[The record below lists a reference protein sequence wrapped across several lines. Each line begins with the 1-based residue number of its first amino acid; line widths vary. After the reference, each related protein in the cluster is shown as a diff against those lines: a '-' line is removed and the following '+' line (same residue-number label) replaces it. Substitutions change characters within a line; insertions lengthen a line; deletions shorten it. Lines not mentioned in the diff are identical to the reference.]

1 MRPEG
6 LEPPAYGFEARRSIQ
21 LSYGRTADERIT
33 HGRSQPIPTCL
44 FYFFRPPWREPFF
57 VVVRVAADRV
67 FLVAAL
73 FVAVFFDDLLVA
85 DVFAARVAVFFAAFF
100 VLFFALFFD
109 GLFFAERFER
119 PPVDAGSAG
128 TFAPFFRASLR
139 PMATACFR
147 LVTFRPDPLRSVPR
161 LRRRMADPTLS
172 DAFLPYFATGVLLV
186 VGTCAV
192 QRRVPF
198 LHRAAAAPRDEVP
211 SMPGELSL
219 HRNVSPTERL
229 LTGAVGVGLIVA
241 AARVPR
247 YRRPLMTAST
257 MLLLRSISGYCP
269 AYAAAGIDHAQTN
282 GHADDTTRRSLAG
295 PRGAHAEMSVDIA
308 QPPRVVYDFWRDL
321 AQLAKALPPTIS
333 VRPVTDTDSDWTLTR
348 GGIALARWTSRIIND
363 EEARVIGWK
372 TIGEPDVASAGS
384 VTFEEIP
391 GGTRVRVK
399 LQYSP
404 PLGRAGAR
412 LASLVGQGIEP
423 ILRRTL
429 DEAKRILEGRHAD
442 ASVSAW

>member
-1 MRPEG
+1 VLRRRLPAGGRPHTRLVRPEG

-161 LRRRMADPTLS
+161 LRRRMADSTLS

-198 LHRAAAAPRDEVP
+198 LHRAAVAPR
-211 SMPGELSL
+211 
-219 HRNVSPTERL
+219 
-229 LTGAVGVGLIVA
+229 
-241 AARVPR
+241 
-247 YRRPLMTAST
+247 
-257 MLLLRSISGYCP
+257 
-269 AYAAAGIDHAQTN
+269 
-282 GHADDTTRRSLAG
+282 TRCLQCQVNCRC
-295 PRGAHAEMSVDIA
+295 IA
-308 QPPRVVYDFWRDL
+308 
-321 AQLAKALPPTIS
+321 T
-333 VRPVTDTDSDWTLTR
+333 
-348 GGIALARWTSRIIND
+348 
-363 EEARVIGWK
+363 
-372 TIGEPDVASAGS
+372 
-384 VTFEEIP
+384 
-391 GGTRVRVK
+391 
-399 LQYSP
+399 
-404 PLGRAGAR
+404 
-412 LASLVGQGIEP
+412 
-423 ILRRTL
+423 
-429 DEAKRILEGRHAD
+429 
-442 ASVSAW
+442 